1 MRKCKI
7 CGAKIPVGAPC
18 CTQCGAVDLQKE
30 RFDGHHVFQD
40 SLDHMSGNPYEEDGY
55 APEDIRQNKGMA
67 LLSYLGILV
76 FIPILTSRHSPYVRF
91 HANQGLLLF
100 ISSTLLQILTRFLH
114 KLADLSFLFFG
125 FGLAS
130 KALNLLSLLFLLM
143 AIWGVINVC
152 SGQAKRLPLIGKI
165 RLL

>member
-18 CTQCGAVDLQKE
+18 CPQCGAVDLQKE

-67 LLSYLGILV
+67 LLSYLVSWSLFPFSPV
-76 FIPILTSRHSPYVRF
+76 DIPPMSASMPTKDFSCLSAALYCRF
-91 HANQGLLLF
+91 
-100 ISSTLLQILTRFLH
+100 
-114 KLADLSFLFFG
+114 
-125 FGLAS
+125 
-130 KALNLLSLLFLLM
+130 
-143 AIWGVINVC
+143 
-152 SGQAKRLPLIGKI
+152 
-165 RLL
+165 